1 MKLESNENDALWR
14 ALGEATRPAVSPF
27 FARNVLRATRQS
39 AGRSAF
45 LPDFLLRWI
54 GALAFSCVTVGFF
67 VSLAYC
73 PQQIRNNDETQHQQ
87 HISRHTHP
95 PDCASA
101 VRCRPAT
108 AWGSASQ
115 EPAGQPP
122 CAEPEKLRAALKR
135 TTFSKAPGI
144 WKERAARGPGSRM
157 TLRQRSRIG
166 LPQPTPFLRQ

>member
-1 MKLESNENDALWR
+1 VKLESNENDALWR

-73 PQQIRNNDETQHQQ
+73 PQQISRNADFVEIFDIVAGINTLAPVQEITL
-87 HISRHTHP
+87 
-95 PDCASA
+95 ASL
-101 VRCRPAT
+101 
-108 AWGSASQ
+108 ASQ
-115 EPAGQPP
+115 GE
-122 CAEPEKLRAALKR
+122 
-135 TTFSKAPGI
+135 
-144 WKERAARGPGSRM
+144 
-157 TLRQRSRIG
+157 G
-166 LPQPTPFLRQ
+166 L